1 MKSWLFNHMA
11 MGKLVCPDQI
21 DKTVHVLLSV
31 SQYSNAYVIFFHFL
45 YVERASQSL
54 GPLRYALNS
63 PVKSPASKRSIY
75 KGDDY
80 SSAGIE
86 NIYLEVLNEHLYFS
100 SIYMYCRIEWCRKK
114 KWCLMPSISEIL
126 MLYVT

>member
-1 MKSWLFNHMA
+1 MQINNYMKNHIYELRKRLFNHMA
-11 MGKLVCPDQI
+11 NGKLVCPDQI

-31 SQYSNAYVIFFHFL
+31 SQYSNAYVIFFFHFL

-63 PVKSPASKRSIY
+63 PVKSSASKRSIY

-86 NIYLEVLNEHLYFS
+86 NIYLKVLQFL
-100 SIYMYCRIEWCRKK
+100 
-114 KWCLMPSISEIL
+114 
-126 MLYVT
+126 

>member
-1 MKSWLFNHMA
+1 MLIN
-11 MGKLVCPDQI
+11 V
-21 DKTVHVLLSV
+21 
-31 SQYSNAYVIFFHFL
+31 NFFLHFL

-54 GPLRYALNS
+54 GPLRYALNL

-86 NIYLEVLNEHLYFS
+86 NIYLKVLQFS
-100 SIYMYCRIEWCRKK
+100 MSIYTSPVSTCTVGLIDARRN
-114 KWCLMPSISEIL
+114 SD
-126 MLYVT
+126 V